1 MSPCATKIYDLGKLH
16 HKTEFYFTFLIFS
29 QRDLYW
35 KGQATPYNFS
45 TNILYSYPMF
55 SKKSSTVISFY
66 TELYHLHLRK
76 PINSVTKL
84 LFLVRVKIITTKCP
98 LLDVLELQE

>member
-35 KGQATPYNFS
+35 KGQATPYDFS
-45 TNILYSYPMF
+45 TNILYLYPMF
-55 SKKSSTVISFY
+55 SK
-66 TELYHLHLRK
+66 
-76 PINSVTKL
+76 
-84 LFLVRVKIITTKCP
+84 
-98 LLDVLELQE
+98 